1 MPNKLL
7 CEAAEIAALY
17 ADWRDISWNSLGAVF
32 DITDLQARAWD
43 KYCQAISNNLKA
55 YTLFRKGFSSH
66 AWSHYEELPSIL
78 MTEAYRS

>member
-17 ADWRDISWNSLGAVF
+17 ADWRDIAYDSDVSNHPKSYH
-32 DITDLQARAWD
+32 IAWD
-43 KYCQAISNNLKA
+43 KYCRAISNNQKA
-55 YTLFRKGFSSH
+55 YKLFRKVFSSH
-66 AWSHYEELPSIL
+66 AWSRYEDLPSIL